1 MFLNPISDELHKP
14 DNYKNYDDKIL
25 NIIKINKIL
34 QNILYIVKFNITINK
49 HISGSSDY
57 TENNTKNNTKIMENT
72 ENNRKLNSIMNKLIQ
87 LHNQVKNDNPNNSD
101 TTNNYILLD
110 SIDKKIKI
118 TPSNEKQKNNIEPQN
133 QDQDI
138 FNDFYIR
145 LKNNNNID
153 NYMKE
158 ILLLCAVLHLDKQKA
173 IKLIIDTDDPSTNQ
187 LEYNEIIDI
196 KKIYET
202 ADPIPKNIIQKI
214 QNDF

>member
-14 DNYKNYDDKIL
+14 EYYNDKIL

-34 QNILYIVKFNITINK
+34 QNILYIVKFNLTINK
-49 HISGSSDY
+49 HISGSSDD
-57 TENNTKNNTKIMENT
+57 TENNTENNTGIMENT
-72 ENNRKLNSIMNKLIQ
+72 KNNRELNSIMNKLIQ
-87 LHNQVKNDNPNNSD
+87 LRNQVKNDNPNNSD

-118 TPSNEKQKNNIEPQN
+118 TPSNKKQKNNTKPQN
-133 QDQDI
+133 QDI

-173 IKLIIDTDDPSTNQ
+173 IELIIDTDDTDDPSPNK
-187 LEYNEIIDI
+187 LKYKHIIDI
-196 KKIYET
+196 NQIYKT
-202 ADPIPKNIIQKI
+202 ADPIPKNTIQKI
-214 QNDF
+214 QNEF